1 VKEQA
6 SQAISATQKSATEEI
21 TKAGQHASDN
31 ATKAAQKAIDEA
43 LDKPGVQRLIQ
54 HSVEEKVASAVE
66 EQIQRDLSPKIDVF
80 RSLVTEIGEISNRG
94 AQLRLGFRPGLDY
107 LVKKMESGDPAVRAY
122 AKSTLI
128 VIGADYDQKI
138 RQLAD
143 TTPNSDPLMAIGG
156 IGMTGAAKTPK
167 GLMGLIRNVDNP
179 AAVAAAFFDMKKLTD
194 WNVQTFDI
202 PAAEK
207 WCANHKPKCDE

>member
-156 IGMTGAAKTPK
+156 IGMTGAAKNPK
-167 GLMGLIRNVDNP
+167 RTNGAHTERRQSSSRRRSLLRHEETHRLERSNLRHTCSRKVVRQP
-179 AAVAAAFFDMKKLTD
+179 
-194 WNVQTFDI
+194 QT
-202 PAAEK
+202 K
-207 WCANHKPKCDE
+207 VR